1 MADKDRITAMEQ
13 ELDALFATARRQSL
27 PLDEAL
33 TDRILADALA
43 LQSAPAAP
51 ARPVPAQ
58 AVRPGRL
65 AQFFALLGGWPAV
78 AGLATATV
86 AGLWI
91 GTTSPDMLYAQ
102 TGLFESASSSEAS
115 DLYLVD
121 AFSAF
126 DALPAGG

>member
-1 MADKDRITAMEQ
+1 MSFKTFLTAG
-13 ELDALFATARRQSL
+13 AAS
-27 PLDEAL
+27 
-33 TDRILADALA
+33 IALA
-43 LQSAPAAP
+43 SAAVAASHSMNP
-51 ARPVPAQ
+51 TAQ